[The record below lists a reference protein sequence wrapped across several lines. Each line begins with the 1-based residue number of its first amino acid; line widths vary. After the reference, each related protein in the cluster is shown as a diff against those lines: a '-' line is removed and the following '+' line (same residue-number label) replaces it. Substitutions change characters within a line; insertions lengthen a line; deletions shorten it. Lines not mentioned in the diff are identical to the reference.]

1 MSAMAEI
8 PVSLAT
14 FKAIEAARLSLAES
28 HDDILRRVLNQSS
41 QRLPRLVRDVAR
53 IAPPPVRKRGA
64 VALTLFGQS
73 SPQPNLKYA
82 YLAALRSLVRHKP
95 SLFEHLADNGTNRR
109 RWAARSAR
117 ELFPAAPHLARDH
130 GHEIQPGWWVDT
142 NISRAQI
149 DARLAVACKIA
160 GYRFGEDVVLR
171 A

>member
-14 FKAIEAARLSLAES
+14 FKAIEAARLSLVES
-28 HDDILRRVLNQSS
+28 HDDILRRVLNHSAQRQS
-41 QRLPRLVRDVAR
+41 RLVQEVAR
-53 IAPPPVRKRGA
+53 LTPPPMRKRGL
-64 VALTLFGQS
+64 VALALFGQAN
-73 SPQPNLKYA
+73 PQPNLKYA

-95 SLFEHLADNGTNRR
+95 SLFEHLAEKGTSRR
-109 RWAARSAR
+109 RWAAHSPR
-117 ELFPAAPHLARDH
+117 ELYAAAPHLARDH

-149 DARLAVACKIA
+149 EARLTVACKIA
-160 GYRFGEDVVLR
+160 GYRFGEDVVLS